1 MMRAHSLLLLS
12 LLAACGGGRATMG
25 PRSPQPAAVDAVMAK
40 LTPRQKV
47 AQLVVPWLNGSY
59 SALDDSAFQI
69 AARWVDT
76 LEVGGI
82 IISVGSPYDIA
93 TKLNALQRR
102 SKLPLLISADLEWG
116 AGMRVVGA
124 TAFPMIMSAGA
135 TGDQRDAYTI
145 GRVAALEGR
154 AVGIHV
160 NFAPDA
166 DVNNNPLNP
175 IINIRS
181 FGEDPR
187 AVASLVRAYV
197 RGLQDHGMLA
207 TLKHF
212 PGHGDTDV
220 DSHIGLPTIRATYG
234 RLDSV
239 ELVPFRAGIDAGAQV
254 VMSAHIAFP
263 AFTGDAPSTLSPAV
277 LTGVLRDSLKFR
289 GLVVTDALQMGAIV
303 TKYGAGEAAVRAF
316 EAGSDLL
323 LMPADPDSAI
333 AAMLVALQT
342 GRITAARLDAS
353 VRRVLE
359 IKRGLGLFERR
370 TVPLDSIAR
379 IVGSKAFQDAADGIA
394 QRALTLVRDTAGTV
408 ARLRAT
414 RSRMAIIAYG
424 DELNSY
430 AGQRM
435 LELLRL
441 GGDTVGFFRLWPM
454 SGQASYDSARVV
466 INRTPTVI
474 FAMNVRPISG
484 RGTIALPDSLAR
496 LITMT
501 DSVKPTVLVSLGSP
515 YLLSQ
520 APTVKSY
527 IIAWSGVRA
536 AERAAARALLGW
548 SPLRGKLPIR
558 IPPNYPIGFGLVV
571 PDSTLA
577 PPRPPARTIIP

>member
-1 MMRAHSLLLLS
+1 MRAHKLLIVMLLT
-12 LLAACGGGRATMG
+12 AACGGRTTTAPAT
-25 PRSPQPAAVDAVMAK
+25 PKPVATDAVLAK
-40 LTPRQKV
+40 LTPRQKI
-47 AQLVVPWLNGSY
+47 AQLVVPWLGGNY
-59 SALDDSAFQI
+59 MALDDSAFQI
-69 AARWVDT
+69 ATRWVDT

-93 TKLNALQRR
+93 AKLNTLQRR
-102 SKLPLLISADLEWG
+102 SKLPLLVSADLEWG
-116 AGMRVVGA
+116 AAMRVVGA

-135 TGDQRDAYTI
+135 TGDERDAYTI
-145 GRVAALEGR
+145 GRIAALEGR

-175 IINIRS
+175 IINTRS

-187 AVASLVRAYV
+187 AVARLVRAYV
-197 RGLQDHGMLA
+197 RGLQENGMLA

-212 PGHGDTDV
+212 PGHGDTDA
-220 DSHIGLPTIRATYG
+220 DSHIGLPTIRADYP

-263 AFTGDAPSTLSPAV
+263 AFTGDAPATLSPAM
-277 LTGVLRDSLKFR
+277 LTGVLRDSLKFK

-303 TKYGAGEAAVRAF
+303 AKYGAGEAAVRAF

-333 AAMLVALQT
+333 ASMLTALQT
-342 GRITAARLDAS
+342 GRITTARLDAS

-359 IKRGLGLFERR
+359 IKRGLGLFARR

-379 IVGSKAFQDAADGIA
+379 IVGSKAFSDAADDIA
-394 QRALTLVRDTAGTV
+394 QRSLTLVRDTAGTI
-408 ARLRAT
+408 ARLRNA
-414 RSRMAIIAYG
+414 RSRMAVIAYG

-430 AGQRM
+430 VGQRM

-454 SGQASYDSARVV
+454 SGSASYDSARVV
-466 INRTPTVI
+466 IGRAPTVI
-474 FAMNVRPISG
+474 FAMNVRPIAAKG
-484 RGTIALPDSLAR
+484 NIALPDSLAR

-515 YLLSQ
+515 YLLNQ
-520 APTVKSY
+520 TPTVKSY
-527 IIAWSGVRA
+527 LIAWSGVRP

-558 IPPNYPIGFGLVV
+558 IPPAYPIGYGLTVS
-571 PDSTLA
+571 DSTLP
-577 PPRPPARTIIP
+577 PPRPPAHVIIP